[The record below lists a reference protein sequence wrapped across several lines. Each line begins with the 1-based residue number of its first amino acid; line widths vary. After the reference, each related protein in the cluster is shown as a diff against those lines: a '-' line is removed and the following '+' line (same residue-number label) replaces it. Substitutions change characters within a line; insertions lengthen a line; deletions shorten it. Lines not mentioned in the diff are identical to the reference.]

1 MGAFL
6 DKPKTEKYNESGS
19 GAGGIRY
26 GLSSM
31 QGWRIEMEDAH
42 SAVLGIPGIGENVSW
57 FAVFDGHAGSRV
69 SAHCSRHL
77 LDCLSSISDFR
88 DSIIAEKR
96 HSRRGTQGKKVANGE
111 DRSGTTA
118 VCALITEKYIV
129 LSNCGDSRGVISRQ
143 TSIPVLSTVD
153 HKPSNPF
160 ELDRIVNA
168 GGAVMTQRVNGF
180 LAVSRSLGD
189 FDYKKLSQPRNESSH
204 DNMSIIIIAL
214 PGAPKVCPEAIER
227 DTDLDSM
234 ITAHVKGRI
243 DEDPRLRSELIFQ
256 SLQNLNL
263 PNLPPG
269 GGLYSKKALMEE
281 EPYYNKLYEHNIVH
295 HIPIPLYTYEKMS
308 ESGDDKKSHLSHA
321 LSLPL
326 EETNE
331 RSIRKQQSLRIR
343 PVSKPVPE
351 ESVPPPIKDR
361 SWSFGNV
368 AKAVVQGSKVVGSG
382 VVQGTKAVGSGV
394 VQGTMV
400 VGSGV
405 VSVGS
410 GVIEVGTSVGTGVVH
425 GTKMAGKVTKDV
437 TMAAGKGVFTA
448 GEIVGSAAV
457 SGVSAVGTATVNAGM
472 AVGEASATALNDT
485 TKWVVE
491 KKSRILQPGQE
502 FDEYDILPGETLESV
517 SEANDVDVE
526 ILILINE
533 LQSRNHLSGKR
544 ILLPNAELKKSIT
557 EKDAV
562 LPFTHCMD
570 HVRIRASLSLTSS
583 LEEFVFFVTEF
594 YKQDNGDDN
603 IIFTK
608 DIELIEIG
616 LVSHE
621 EFPSCPELLPPDA
634 LEHIN
639 SSDDDE
645 STKLETTNGSSSDD
659 KRGQLNEGL
668 VFDVDTKNI
677 TPASCLDS
685 SLKKDYKI
693 TLTYLEDSYL
703 FKEFGAKLKMG
714 EDLRPIIDAKQF
726 GIDINDDSFTYLR
739 LPTLIT
745 PSRVLTEDHIR
756 YIYKYLP
763 PQNQNESWNL
773 EYSTSSDGF
782 SLQNLYRRLGN
793 ARDPV
798 LITIQDNKDTV
809 FGVFL
814 TCVPRVTEV
823 FIGNGNSWLFSCQE
837 GKKDEF
843 EYDTIFF
850 KTKLFTGCLDCDRSS
865 NRESMRKDQK
875 LCVS

>member
-1 MGAFL
+1 
-6 DKPKTEKYNESGS
+6 
-19 GAGGIRY
+19 
-26 GLSSM
+26 
-31 QGWRIEMEDAH
+31 
-42 SAVLGIPGIGENVSW
+42 
-57 FAVFDGHAGSRV
+57 
-69 SAHCSRHL
+69 
-77 LDCLSSISDFR
+77 
-88 DSIIAEKR
+88 
-96 HSRRGTQGKKVANGE
+96 
-111 DRSGTTA
+111 
-118 VCALITEKYIV
+118 
-129 LSNCGDSRGVISRQ
+129 
-143 TSIPVLSTVD
+143 
-153 HKPSNPF
+153 
-160 ELDRIVNA
+160 
-168 GGAVMTQRVNGF
+168 
-180 LAVSRSLGD
+180 
-189 FDYKKLSQPRNESSH
+189 
-204 DNMSIIIIAL
+204 
-214 PGAPKVCPEAIER
+214 
-227 DTDLDSM
+227 
-234 ITAHVKGRI
+234 
-243 DEDPRLRSELIFQ
+243 
-256 SLQNLNL
+256 
-263 PNLPPG
+263 
-269 GGLYSKKALMEE
+269 
-281 EPYYNKLYEHNIVH
+281 
-295 HIPIPLYTYEKMS
+295 MS

-368 AKAVVQGSKVVGSG
+368 AKAVGCGVTAFGSGVVQGTRVVGSGVVQGSKVVGSG

-491 KKSRILQPGQE
+491 KRSRILQPGQE

-608 DIELIEIG
+608 DIELIEID

-659 KRGQLNEGL
+659 KRGPLNEGL

-703 FKEFGAKLKMG
+703 FKEFGAKYSYLINDENLFNLVKFIELWIPKRLKMG

-843 EYDTIFF
+843 EVYSWTGINDYFYKGDLNNIIVGGGDGKFGLLLDSDLNQGRTDSCLTFNNQPLTDQDFTI
-850 KTKLFTGCLDCDRSS
+850 KCLECWSFI
-865 NRESMRKDQK
+865 
-875 LCVS
+875 